1 MATITKR
8 KDANK
13 KKWKVDYRDQH
24 GTRRAKHF
32 ATEREAKQFLVRA
45 QHEVAEGIHTPDR
58 TSVTLAKAAELWLDG
73 CRARRLESTT
83 IESYENLLRYI
94 VFTAKRSPAG
104 EFEFIGHHKLSRLT
118 APMLQIWGERLMLR
132 VSPPLAAKTFL
143 VLRMI
148 LKDAQR
154 RGLVA
159 QNVAVNLDFKVS
171 ARDKER
177 LEVGIHIPDKTQMT
191 QLQSACAGGIFDRYR
206 VLLLTAAL
214 TGLRASELRGLPWSA
229 VDFAARTI
237 TVRQRADEHGVIGS
251 PKSKSARRTIP
262 LSPYLVNALKIWRL
276 ACPISALDLVFPTT
290 TGTVQRHAHITER
303 FWHPLQRR
311 AGLVD
316 RDGKPLFDFHALRH
330 FAASVWIASYPPK
343 RVQTLLGHSTIQ
355 LTFDI
360 YGHLFPNAENDAIAF
375 ESFAADIGLVA

>member
-8 KDANK
+8 KDANR
-13 KKWKVDYRDQH
+13 KKWKVDYKDQH
-24 GTRRAKHF
+24 GKRRAKHF
-32 ATEREAKQFLVRA
+32 VTEREAKAFLVKT
-45 QHEVAEGIHTPDR
+45 QHEVSEGTHTPDR
-58 TSVTLAKAAELWLDG
+58 ASVTLEKAAELWLDG

-94 VFTAKRSPAG
+94 VFAPKRSPAG

-132 VSPPLAAKTFL
+132 VSPPLAAKAFL

-177 LEVGIHIPDKTQMT
+177 PEVGVQIPNKEQMT
-191 QLQSACAGGIFDRYR
+191 ALQSACTGGFDRHR
-206 VLLLTAAL
+206 ALLLTAAL

-229 VDFAARTI
+229 VDLTARTI
-237 TVRQRADEHGVIGS
+237 TVRQRADEHCVIGS

-262 LSPYLVNALKIWRL
+262 LSPYLVNTLKTWKS
-276 ACPISALDLVFPTT
+276 ACPIGEADLVFPTT
-290 TGTVQRHAHITER
+290 TGTVQRHAHISER
-303 FWHPLQRR
+303 FWYPLQRK

-316 RDGKPLFDFHALRH
+316 QDGKPRFDFHALRH
-330 FAASVWIASYPPK
+330 FAASMWIASYPPK

-355 LTFDI
+355 MTFDI
-360 YGHLFPNAENDAIAF
+360 YGHLFPNAEDDAVAF
-375 ESFAADIGLVA
+375 EGFAADIGLVA